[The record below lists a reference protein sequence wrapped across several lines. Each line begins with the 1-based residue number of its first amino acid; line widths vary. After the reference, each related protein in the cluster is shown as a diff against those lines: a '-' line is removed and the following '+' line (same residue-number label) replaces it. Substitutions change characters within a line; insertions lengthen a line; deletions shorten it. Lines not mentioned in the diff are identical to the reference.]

1 MCIIIAKTKGRAFN
15 IEELEQSVDKAKIHN
30 CHGSGYAIKRE
41 GDTKIK
47 LVKGFVYSSILIEHL
62 ISEKI
67 QENDEIMIHLRFS
80 TSGIINTAN
89 CHPFIISNNIK
100 EIILDEIET
109 DKPVISHNGTFTG
122 YVKKDSI
129 YSDTVHYI
137 QEFLAAENVL
147 DSIYKLYDVD
157 MDFVDS
163 ALGNNRLCVI
173 FPDDRDMML
182 LGMWNV
188 PEKEKGEKTNFYYSN
203 YYYCNP
209 NNGYV
214 KPHANTKF
222 WNQGTTV
229 NRSTFIQNRAFIY
242 PHINEDDEWSYYE

>member
-15 IEELEQSVDKAKIHN
+15 VEELEKSVDKAKIHN
-30 CHGSGYAIKRE
+30 CHGSGYAIKRK

-47 LVKGFVYSSILIEHL
+47 LVKGFVYPGILIEHL
-62 ISEKI
+62 ISEQI
-67 QENDEIMIHLRFS
+67 QEDDEVMIHLRFS
-80 TSGIINTAN
+80 TSGVINTAN
-89 CHPFIISNNIK
+89 CHPFIVSNNIN
-100 EIILDEIET
+100 EIILDEVET
-109 DKPVISHNGTFTG
+109 YNPVVSHNGTFTG

-137 QEFLAAENVL
+137 QEFLSAPNVL
-147 DSIYKLYDVD
+147 DSIYNLYDVD

-163 ALGNNRLCVI
+163 ALGTNRLCVM

-188 PEKEKGEKTNFYYSN
+188 PEKEKGEKTSFYYSN

-214 KPHANTKF
+214 RPLANSRF
-222 WNQGTTV
+222 WNQTV
-229 NRSTFIQNRAFIY
+229 NHNKGNFVQNRSGLY
-242 PHINEDDEWSYYE
+242 PYNEEDEWAFYD